1 LTKEA
6 AMYNGKKRFFS
17 ASGVRKLDNLK
28 KINEIRNSSHHKTS
42 HHETPRRGL
51 KSNILNNI

>member
-1 LTKEA
+1 
-6 AMYNGKKRFFS
+6 MYNGKKRFFS